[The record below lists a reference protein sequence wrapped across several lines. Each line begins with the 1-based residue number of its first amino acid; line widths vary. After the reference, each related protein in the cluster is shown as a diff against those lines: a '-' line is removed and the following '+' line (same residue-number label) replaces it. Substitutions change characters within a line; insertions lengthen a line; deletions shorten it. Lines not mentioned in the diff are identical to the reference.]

1 MIDDEGASVPYRQEY
16 TLTLGDLGVPAM
28 IVHGSTQALE
38 VDELFR
44 TDRALRG
51 VLIEGPARS
60 GLLTRSEVEFRMS
73 GRLGYGR
80 ALNARAVASDM
91 LSGVGFAL
99 SAGLSVQEASAAI
112 LERPEETR
120 YQDFLVH
127 AAEGPRIVQVSEVF
141 ASLSAEFRHASLHD
155 PLTGLPN
162 RRMLE
167 LRAPRLS
174 EHADHSRIG
183 ILFIDL
189 DDFKGV
195 NDTYGHGAGDAVL
208 AEFAARLSGCVR
220 PGDIIV
226 RLGGDE
232 FAVLLVGVDEDEA
245 GAVADRVLKSMDERF
260 VVDGQDLA
268 VTATLGLAMADDVTG
283 DESLTALDSLLRH
296 ADGAMLQAKQAGKRR
311 VGRIGHDV
319 KNDVKPVEFA
329 RDALIR
335 RKLPHALEDGAL
347 TLHYQPLRDLPTGED
362 YGVEALLRWT
372 DPQLGQVSPAEFI
385 PVAEHTGEMHRIGAW
400 VIDQACAQARA
411 WADAGTPLRI
421 SVNVSPVQLAN
432 GTLATDIIRAL
443 DLHRISPALLEVEVT
458 EGIAILDVP
467 SAAAQLQELVNAGVS
482 VAMDD
487 FGTAHSSL
495 AMLRSLP
502 LTRVKIDK
510 SFIDGIDTDPLSA
523 GIVAG
528 LINTLQSLGIR
539 TTAEGVERGTQL
551 AALRDMACDTVQGYL
566 ISRPVAPAD
575 VPAAAVR
582 LSSNL

>member
-1 MIDDEGASVPYRQEY
+1 
-16 TLTLGDLGVPAM
+16 LTLGDLGVPAM
-28 IVHGSTQALE
+28 IVPGSTQALE

-51 VLIEGPARS
+51 VLIEGPAGS
-60 GLLTRSEVEFRMS
+60 GLLTRGEVEFRMS

-80 ALNARAVASDM
+80 ALNARVIASDM
-91 LSGVGFAL
+91 LSGGGFAL

-127 AAEGPRIVQVSEVF
+127 AVEGPRIVQVSEVF

-174 EHADHSRIG
+174 EHADPSRIG

-195 NDTYGHGAGDAVL
+195 NDTYGHNAGDAVL
-208 AEFAARLSGCVR
+208 AEFATRLSGCVR

-232 FAVLLVGVDEDEA
+232 FAVLLVGVDEGEA
-245 GAVADRVLKSMDERF
+245 GAVADRVLKCMDEHF
-260 VVDGQDLA
+260 VVDGEHLA
-268 VTATLGLAMADDVTG
+268 VTATVGLAMADDVTG
-283 DESLTALDSLLRH
+283 DEALTALDSLLRH
-296 ADGAMLQAKQAGKRR
+296 ADGAMLQAKHAGKRR
-311 VGRIGHDV
+311 VGRIG
-319 KNDVKPVEFA
+319 NDVKPVEFA

-335 RKLPHALEDGAL
+335 RRLPHALEDGTL

-385 PVAEHTGEMHRIGAW
+385 PVAEHTGEMQSIGVW

-411 WADAGTPLRI
+411 WADAGTPLVI
-421 SVNVSPVQLAN
+421 SVNVSPVQLAG
-432 GTLATDIIRAL
+432 GTLAADVIHAL
-443 DLHRISPALLEVEVT
+443 DVHGVSPALLEVEVT

-467 SAAAQLQELVNAGVS
+467 KAAAQLQELVNAGVS

-495 AMLRSLP
+495 AMLRALP

-510 SFIDGIDTDPLSA
+510 SFIDGIDTDPPA
-523 GIVAG
+523 AAIVAG
-528 LINTLQSLGIR
+528 LIGTLQALGIR
-539 TTAEGVERGTQL
+539 TTAEGVERSTQL
-551 AALRDMACDTVQGYL
+551 AALRYMACDTVQGYL

-575 VPAAAVR
+575 VPAAAPSRAHDRSETVA
-582 LSSNL
+582 L

>member
-1 MIDDEGASVPYRQEY
+1 
-16 TLTLGDLGVPAM
+16 M
-28 IVHGSTQALE
+28 IVPGSTQALE
-38 VDELFR
+38 VDEIFR

-51 VLIEGPARS
+51 VLVEGPAGS
-60 GLLTRSEVEFRMS
+60 GLLTRGEVEFRMS

-91 LSGVGFAL
+91 LSRGGFAL
-99 SAGLSVQEASAAI
+99 PAGLAVQEAAAAI

-127 AAEGPRIVQVSEVF
+127 AAAGPRIVQVSEVF

-167 LRAPRLS
+167 LRAPGLS
-174 EHADHSRIG
+174 DHADHSRIG

-220 PGDIIV
+220 PNDIIV

-232 FAVLLVGVDEDEA
+232 FGVLLVGVDEDEA
-245 GAVADRVLKSMDERF
+245 AAVADRVLKSMDEHF
-260 VVDGQDLA
+260 VVDGQHLV
-268 VTATLGLAMADDVTG
+268 VTATVGLAMADDVTG
-283 DESLTALDSLLRH
+283 DEALTALDTLLRH

-319 KNDVKPVEFA
+319 KPVEFA

-335 RKLPHALEDGAL
+335 RKLPHALEEGAL

-372 DPQLGQVSPAEFI
+372 DPQLGPVSPAEFI
-385 PVAEHTGEMHRIGAW
+385 RVAEHTGAIHTIGVW
-400 VIDQACAQARA
+400 VIDRACAQARA
-411 WADAGTPLRI
+411 WADAGTPLKI
-421 SVNVSPVQLAN
+421 SVNVSPVQLAA
-432 GTLATDIIRAL
+432 GTLAADISRAL
-443 DLHRISPALLEVEVT
+443 DRHGIPAALLEVEIT

-495 AMLRSLP
+495 AMLRALP

-510 SFIDGIDTDPLSA
+510 SFIDGIDSDPPSA
-523 GIVAG
+523 TIVAG
-528 LINTLQSLGIR
+528 LITTLQSLGIR
-539 TTAEGVERGTQL
+539 TTAEGVERSTQL

-575 VPAAAVR
+575 VPAAAPNRAYHRSEAVA
-582 LSSNL
+582 L

>member
-1 MIDDEGASVPYRQEY
+1 
-16 TLTLGDLGVPAM
+16 M
-28 IVHGSTQALE
+28 IVPGSTQALE

-44 TDRALRG
+44 IDRALRG

-60 GLLTRSEVEFRMS
+60 GLLTRGEVEFRMS

-80 ALNARAVASDM
+80 SLNARAVASDM
-91 LSGVGFAL
+91 LSGLGFAL
-99 SAGLSVQEASAAI
+99 AAGLSVQEAAAAI

-167 LRAPRLS
+167 LRAPGLT

-195 NDTYGHGAGDAVL
+195 NDTYGHNAGDAVL

-245 GAVADRVLKSMDERF
+245 EAVADRVLKSMDEHF
-260 VVDGQDLA
+260 VVDGQHLA

-296 ADGAMLQAKQAGKRR
+296 ADGAMIQAKHAGKRR
-311 VGRIGHDV
+311 VGRIAH
-319 KNDVKPVEFA
+319 DVKPVEFA
-329 RDALIR
+329 REALIR
-335 RKLPHALEDGAL
+335 RKLPHALEEGAL

-385 PVAEHTGEMHRIGAW
+385 PVAEHTGEMDRIGAW

-411 WADAGTPLRI
+411 WADAGTPLTI

-443 DLHRISPALLEVEVT
+443 DLHGISPALLEVEVT

-467 SAAAQLQELVNAGVS
+467 KAAAQLQELVNAGVS

-495 AMLRSLP
+495 AMLRALP

-528 LINTLQSLGIR
+528 LINTLQTLGIR
-539 TTAEGVERGTQL
+539 TTAEGVERSTQL

-575 VPAAAVR
+575 VPAAAPSRAVPI
-582 LSSNL
+582 LS